1 VDELNACSNRRTYVE
16 DKRRVDDEVRTLLD
30 QESMY
35 RPISL
40 YCCIMII
47 VLLVLSPYLLLF

>member
-1 VDELNACSNRRTYVE
+1 MDELNACSNRRTYAE
-16 DKRRVDDEVRTLLD
+16 DKRRVDDEVHTLVG

-40 YCCIMII
+40 YCCIMI
-47 VLLVLSPYLLLF
+47 VVRLVLSPFLLLF